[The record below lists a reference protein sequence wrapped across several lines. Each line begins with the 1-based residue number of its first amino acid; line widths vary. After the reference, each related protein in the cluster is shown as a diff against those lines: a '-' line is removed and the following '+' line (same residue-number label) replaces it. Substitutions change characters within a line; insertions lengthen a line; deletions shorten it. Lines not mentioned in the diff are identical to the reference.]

1 MIIRRPKHR
10 SGYTL
15 LEVVAAAAVV
25 AIGMTGAVS
34 LSTSIIAQEEIT
46 WRVAIARNYQENVVR
61 LWQLG
66 LDPLD
71 TMRIIP
77 SISGNPKLL
86 ESVDNVLITPT
97 GTANEDSMGTME
109 SASCVLTLGTSGF
122 PGVGAGNTNQ
132 VTAYR
137 PSLK

>member
-1 MIIRRPKHR
+1 MKLLRKKNR

-15 LEVVAAAAVV
+15 LEVVAAGAVV
-25 AIGMTGAVS
+25 AVGMTGAVS

-46 WRVAIARNYQENVVR
+46 WRVAVARNYQENIVR

-66 LDPLD
+66 LEPLD
-71 TMRIIP
+71 AMRIIP
-77 SISGNPKLL
+77 SISANTKLR
-86 ESVDNVLITPT
+86 ESVESVAITPV
-97 GTANEDSMGTME
+97 GTADVDTMGVME

-122 PGVGAGNTNQ
+122 PGAGAGNTNE
-132 VTAYR
+132 VIAYR

>member
-1 MIIRRPKHR
+1 MRIHRQKHR

-77 SISGNPKLL
+77 SVSGNPKLL
-86 ESVDNVLITPT
+86 ESVSNITISPI
-97 GTANEDSMGTME
+97 GTADEDGMGTME

>member
-1 MIIRRPKHR
+1 M
-10 SGYTL
+10 
-15 LEVVAAAAVV
+15 VAAAAVV

-86 ESVDNVLITPT
+86 ESVDNVLLTPI
-97 GTANEDSMGTME
+97 GTAN
-109 SASCVLTLGTSGF
+109 
-122 PGVGAGNTNQ
+122 
-132 VTAYR
+132 
-137 PSLK
+137 